1 MHFKKT
7 KTDAVDMR
15 SRVLVIKKIA
25 SKRLI
30 FIIFFKSKYEIFV
43 KLFKAKLKKTF
54 DLTLIKTN
62 KFKEK

>member
-54 DLTLIKTN
+54 DLTLIKIN